1 MQVDLP
7 EHFDAVKYVHEIKC
21 LAELMVVEG
30 LEQSRLEQIIRY
42 SDMIIIALDKEL
54 ISEDNEG

>member
-1 MQVDLP
+1 
-7 EHFDAVKYVHEIKC
+7 VHEIKC
-21 LAELMVVEG
+21 LAELMAVEG
-30 LEQSRLEQIIRY
+30 LEKSRLEQIIRY